1 MFQDEARFGRI
12 NEPKACW
19 APPGVRPMVGQQ
31 LVREYTYAYGAVSPL
46 DGQSVFLIL
55 PMMTA
60 EAMSVF
66 LAEVARRYEHHYI
79 LMIYDGAPCH
89 SETALSVPDNM
100 MTETLPAHC
109 PELNPTEHIW
119 DEIREKFFPNLIF
132 DSMAAV
138 ERKLIESLL
147 FLESNPELVQ
157 SITGFKWIVDVLKR
171 SSR

>member
-1 MFQDEARFGRI
+1 
-12 NEPKACW
+12 
-19 APPGVRPMVGQQ
+19 
-31 LVREYTYAYGAVSPL
+31 
-46 DGQSVFLIL
+46 
-55 PMMTA
+55 
-60 EAMSVF
+60 
-66 LAEVARRYEHHYI
+66 
-79 LMIYDGAPCH
+79 
-89 SETALSVPDNM
+89 
-100 MTETLPAHC
+100 LPAHC